1 MIMEENNELEH
12 LIPQMNVN
20 VPTPQPQEEEK
31 ALIPDEIW
39 MGWCQEILNNLRQ
52 ERQEVDD
59 VKNNFIEMV
68 VNEGDSTSASKEALT
83 KLFEIKAGI
92 SEKMTK
98 VLDLA
103 TRVKLKERDTFPRY
117 LAAHQNNTITIG
129 DSASKREL
137 IKQIQK
143 IQKQKDGN
151 EQNKS

>member
-1 MIMEENNELEH
+1 MDENKELEN

-20 VPTPQPQEEEK
+20 VPAPQPQEEEK

-39 MGWCQEILNNLRQ
+39 MGWCNEVMNNLRQ
-52 ERQEVDD
+52 ERQEVDE
-59 VKNNFIEMV
+59 VKHNFIEMV
-68 VNEGDSTSASKEALT
+68 INEGDSTSASKEALT

-117 LAAHQNNTITIG
+117 LAAHQNNTINLG
-129 DSASKREL
+129 DSAAKREL

-143 IQKQKDGN
+143 MQKKKDENDG
-151 EQNKS
+151 QNKS

>member
-1 MIMEENNELEH
+1 MEENKELEQ

-20 VPTPQPQEEEK
+20 VPATQPQEEEK

-39 MGWCQEILNNLRQ
+39 LGWCNEVLNNLRQ
-52 ERQEVDD
+52 ERQEVDE
-59 VKNNFIEMV
+59 VKQSLVEMV
-68 VNEGDSTSASKEALT
+68 INEGDSTSASKEAMT
-83 KLFEIKAGI
+83 KMFEIKAGI

-117 LAAHQNNTITIG
+117 LAAHQNNTINLG
-129 DSASKREL
+129 DSTAKREL
-137 IKQIQK
+137 IKQINK
-143 IQKQKDGN
+143 IQKKKEKN

>member
-1 MIMEENNELEH
+1 MEENKELEH

-20 VPTPQPQEEEK
+20 VPAQNQEEEK
-31 ALIPDEIW
+31 TLIPDEVW
-39 MGWCQEILNNLRQ
+39 TGWCNEILNNLRQ
-52 ERQEVDD
+52 DRQEIDE

-68 VNEGDSTSASKEALT
+68 INEGDSTSASKEALT
-83 KLFEIKAGI
+83 KLFELKAGV

-117 LAAHQNNTITIG
+117 LAAHQNNTINLG
-129 DSASKREL
+129 DSAAKREL

-143 IQKQKDGN
+143 IQKKKEANDG
-151 EQNKS
+151 

>member
-1 MIMEENNELEH
+1 MEENKELEQ

-20 VPTPQPQEEEK
+20 VPAPQPQEEEK
-31 ALIPDEIW
+31 ALIPDEVW
-39 MGWCQEILNNLRQ
+39 MGWCNEVMNNLRQ
-52 ERQEVDD
+52 ERQEVDE
-59 VKNNFIEMV
+59 VKHNFIEMV
-68 VNEGDSTSASKEALT
+68 INEGDSTSASKEALT

-117 LAAHQNNTITIG
+117 LAAHQNNTINLG
-129 DSASKREL
+129 DSAAKREL

-143 IQKQKDGN
+143 IQKQKEANDG
-151 EQNKS
+151 QNKS

>member
-1 MIMEENNELEH
+1 
-12 LIPQMNVN
+12 MNVN
-20 VPTPQPQEEEK
+20 LPAQQPQEEEK
-31 ALIPDEIW
+31 SLIPDEVW
-39 MGWCQEILNNLRQ
+39 MNWCQEILNNLRQ
-52 ERQEVDD
+52 ERQEVND
-59 VKNNFIEMV
+59 VKDSFIEMV
-68 VNEGDSTSASKEALT
+68 INEGDSTSASKEALT

-129 DSASKREL
+129 GSAEKREL

-143 IQKQKDGN
+143 IKQKEKDDG
-151 EQNKS
+151 QNKS